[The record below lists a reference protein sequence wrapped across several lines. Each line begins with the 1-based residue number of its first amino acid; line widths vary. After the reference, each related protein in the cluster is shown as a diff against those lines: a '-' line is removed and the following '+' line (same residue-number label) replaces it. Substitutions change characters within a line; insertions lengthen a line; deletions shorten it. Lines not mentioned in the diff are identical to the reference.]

1 LLKYNY
7 HKRSYKLNSLP
18 DDFNQAILKLVNSA
32 LSQNTKSV
40 AMATR
45 RLASKAKSVDPTL
58 SESLSSMLANDSVT
72 RSNKPV
78 SLASPVDADS
88 RQKLLIEDYE
98 ISFSESPYFSNET
111 EALFDDF
118 FIEWRSRSKLE
129 AEGLTPARSMILTG
143 PPGCGKTT
151 SAGWVASKLDLP
163 LFTLDLATVMSSYLG
178 KTGSNIKAVLDYA
191 RNTNCVLLLDEF
203 DSIAKRRDDDSELG
217 ELKRLVNVLL
227 QAIESWPS
235 SSVLIAATNHGELLD
250 PTVWRRFDLVIEFP
264 DPTTSQIS
272 SLLNSQI
279 DDYCLS
285 SWLSSRI
292 SPSSM
297 ADLKNNLFKTKKK
310 ALLNDRDY
318 IETLLNEF
326 EIDLDSKSA
335 LMRAREEAVSDLVER
350 GFSQRKISDSTGL
363 SRPLVKS
370 LIDQH
375 STAKEQ

>member
-1 LLKYNY
+1 M
-7 HKRSYKLNSLP
+7 NSLP

-250 PTVWRRFDLVIEFP
+250 PAVWRRFDLVIEFP